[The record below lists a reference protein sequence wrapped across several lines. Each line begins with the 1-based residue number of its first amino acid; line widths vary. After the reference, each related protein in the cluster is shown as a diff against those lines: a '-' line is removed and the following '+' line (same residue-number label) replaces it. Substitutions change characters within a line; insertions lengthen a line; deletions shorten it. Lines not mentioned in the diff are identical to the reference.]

1 MIDGSAHHAAH
12 EHRHDPL
19 RHRRRR
25 ALARPPG
32 PARLPTVPAD
42 PVVAIS
48 DGEIVAA
55 ISARDGAVIADPFV
69 HTAETVALLRRRARQ
84 LNTTTRLRRL
94 TLRPAL

>member
-1 MIDGSAHHAAH
+1 MEPRTMLLMNTVTIRYATAADA
-12 EHRHDPL
+12 RSLD
-19 RHRRRR
+19 R
-25 ALARPPG
+25 LAQ
-32 PARLPTVPAD
+32 LDSSTVPAD

-48 DGEIVAA
+48 DGELVAA

-84 LNTTTRLRRL
+84 LNTTTRLRGL